1 MTEQLN
7 RTDVLFTCT
16 LFRFFKDE
24 VVLNLLNAFSAP
36 AYLIFILQSV
46 NVVYLINW
54 FANIELSLCS
64 WNKSHLITKYDF
76 FNVLLNLICLFS

>member
-46 NVVYLINW
+46 NVVYLIN
-54 FANIELSLCS
+54 
-64 WNKSHLITKYDF
+64 
-76 FNVLLNLICLFS
+76 